1 MSDQGSSQ
9 TRYDPETEKRL
20 SELRSG
26 IDSFDKQIAS
36 LINQRA
42 TLAAEIGLLKRNQ
55 KAPVYVPHREAAV
68 YQKIAEANSGPLP
81 DNALKAIYRE
91 IMSAT
96 IALQRPTRVCY
107 FGAPGSFSHTAAYN
121 KFGSGVDYLHTSGME
136 DVFREV
142 SNENADFGVI
152 PIENSTEGTVSAAVD
167 LLAET
172 HLKASGE
179 LFLQVHHNLLSICSR
194 NDIDIIF
201 SHPQPFG
208 QCRNWLTA
216 NYPNAELR
224 PTRSTSAAAKEAAET
239 PRSAAIASRLASE
252 LYNVPVLHANI
263 EDIQNNI
270 TRFFVIG
277 RSLAERTGND
287 KTSLVFSVK
296 DEPGAL
302 LRMLMPFED
311 NKVNLTKIES
321 RPSRRK
327 AWEYI
332 FFVDF
337 IGHHTDENAIKA
349 IETLR
354 DHCRFLEIIGSY
366 PVASMP
372 DSSSDGGRRIEPINN
387 LDKK

>member
-1 MSDQGSSQ
+1 MSDKGSSL
-9 TRYDPETEKRL
+9 TRTDAETEKRL
-20 SELRSG
+20 AELRSG
-26 IDSFDKQIAS
+26 IDSFDKQIVS

-42 TLAAEIGLLKRNQ
+42 TLAAEIGLLKRDQ

-68 YQKIAEANSGPLP
+68 YQKVAEANNGPLP

-107 FGAPGSFSHTAAYN
+107 FGAPGSFSHAAAYN

-172 HLKASGE
+172 HLRASGE
-179 LFLQVHHNLLSICSR
+179 LFLHVHHNLLSICAR

-224 PTRSTSAAAKEAAET
+224 PTRSTSAAAKEASET

-270 TRFFVIG
+270 TRFFIIG
-277 RSLAERTGND
+277 RSLAERTGHD

-354 DHCRFLEIIGSY
+354 GHCRFLEIIGSY
-366 PVASMP
+366 PIASMP
-372 DSSSDGGRRIEPINN
+372 DSPSDGGRRIEPINN